1 MAKVLSDTTNTDF
14 PIFPR
19 ARLTKILRIVL
30 FDTTNKIARVLPQT
44 GGCLL
49 LFDTTKKTNQNRRKR
64 TTSPTD
70 LQKWDGSAAL
80 PLVRVPGV
88 SRGDGD
94 REGRSG
100 RYNAPRV
107 GLVEPRLTSCFLV
120 RSPVVRW
127 CSLLAG
133 MVSRRRP
140 MRFQWTV
147 EVTPA

>member
-80 PLVRVPGV
+80 PLVRVPAV
-88 SRGDGD
+88 PRGWATVTE
-94 REGRSG
+94 REGLG
-100 RYNAPRV
+100 DTMH
-107 GLVEPRLTSCFLV
+107 LV
-120 RSPVVRW
+120 
-127 CSLLAG
+127 
-133 MVSRRRP
+133 
-140 MRFQWTV
+140 
-147 EVTPA
+147 